1 MKKDSGV
8 WLWKGIVPHYL
19 HGQELALAL
28 LLREKPLTAAQLCAA
43 LTDKGMKADRKSL
56 GRTLASLERLGIV
69 SLEKSAYFCT
79 NKKLAE
85 YPANYTE
92 DQLLDIVGMTQNTI
106 HGQSFFSGTG
116 TPPMSVSSRGSSGV

>member
-1 MKKDSGV
+1 MKKNSGI

-28 LLREKPLTAAQLCAA
+28 LLREKPLTAVQLCAA

-69 SLEKSAYFCT
+69 SLEKGAYFCT

-85 YPANYTE
+85 CPANYTE

>member
-1 MKKDSGV
+1 MKKNSGI

-28 LLREKPLTAAQLCAA
+28 LLREKPLTATQLCAA

-69 SLEKSAYFCT
+69 SLEKGAYFCT

>member
-1 MKKDSGV
+1 MKKNSGV

-69 SLEKSAYFCT
+69 SLEKGTYFCT

>member
-1 MKKDSGV
+1 MKKNPGV

-28 LLREKPLTAAQLCAA
+28 LLREKPLSAGQLCAA
-43 LTDKGMKADRKSL
+43 LTDKGMKVDRKSL
-56 GRTLASLERLGIV
+56 GKVLASLERLGV
-69 SLEKSAYFCT
+69 VKAENGAYLCT
-79 NKKLAE
+79 YPKLVD
-85 YPANYTE
+85 YPADYTE
-92 DQLLDIVGMTQNTI
+92 SQLLDIVGMTQNTI

>member
-1 MKKDSGV
+1 MKKNSGV

-69 SLEKSAYFCT
+69 SLEKGAYFCA